1 MSKRKN
7 KDYDDSDWFVVSWC
21 CEGLEGIIPITEL
34 ERQETFDILAGKAAV
49 AGNRAAHSVNSMIL
63 RARYNPQR
71 FYEVY
76 AISAQRGIGADDIRG
91 MFDAD
96 PQCAADLIR
105 ERGQKLYSD
114 RRSEKKKDAIV

>member
-1 MSKRKN
+1 MSKRK

-21 CEGLEGIIPITEL
+21 CEGLEGIIPVTEL
-34 ERQETFDILAGKAAV
+34 EREETFNILAGKAGV
-49 AGNRAAHSVNSMIL
+49 GNKAAHSVNAMIL
-63 RARYNPQR
+63 RARFNPQR

-76 AISAQRGIGADDIRG
+76 AISAQRGISADDIRG

-96 PQCAADLIR
+96 PQTAADIIR